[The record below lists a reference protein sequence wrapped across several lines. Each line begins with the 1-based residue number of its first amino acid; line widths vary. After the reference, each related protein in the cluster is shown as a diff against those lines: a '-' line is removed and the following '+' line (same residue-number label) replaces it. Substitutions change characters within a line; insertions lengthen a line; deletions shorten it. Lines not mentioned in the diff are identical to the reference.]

1 MPNLLLKTPQ
11 VGPGEASARGLRT
24 GRQAVRIGDDSM
36 TSAPTI
42 LLVDEE
48 PILRHATALLLTNR
62 GGRVSPA
69 ATLGE
74 ALVLASAQ
82 AFDVAILDVAPEGP
96 SAAVMVE
103 LLRTR
108 GLVPGRIVVCV
119 PWGPREDTD
128 FTVVLEKPYPF
139 EHLIDAVFG
148 APKARRVARS
158 GVFARVRA
166 REGVVVRPT
175 RRALPA
181 RRDRG

>member
-1 MPNLLLKTPQ
+1 
-11 VGPGEASARGLRT
+11 
-24 GRQAVRIGDDSM
+24 M

-48 PILRHATALLLTNR
+48 PILRQATALLLTNR

-69 ATLGE
+69 ATLAE
-74 ALVLASAQ
+74 ALVLASAH
-82 AFDVAILDVAPEGP
+82 AFDVAILDVAPDGP
-96 SAAVMVE
+96 SAAVMVD
-103 LLRTR
+103 LLRAR
-108 GLVPGRIVVCV
+108 GLLPPRIVVCV

-139 EHLIDAVFG
+139 EHLLDAVFG
-148 APKARRVARS
+148 GPKARRVARS

-175 RRALPA
+175 RRAMPA